1 MILCMISG
9 PLATKVIGC
18 YVDNKLD
25 RDLPYAQWGNAP
37 GGMTRPICARHCF
50 QEVSFMYRVPLFR
63 KNYPCWP
70 VIPLRFL
77 LCYPSYHF

>member
-1 MILCMISG
+1 MILCLISG

-25 RDLPYAQWGNAP
+25 RDLPYAQWGSAP

-50 QEVSFMYRVPLFR
+50 QEVSFMNKYHVGLSSL
-63 KNYPCWP
+63 KG
-70 VIPLRFL
+70 
-77 LCYPSYHF
+77 LC